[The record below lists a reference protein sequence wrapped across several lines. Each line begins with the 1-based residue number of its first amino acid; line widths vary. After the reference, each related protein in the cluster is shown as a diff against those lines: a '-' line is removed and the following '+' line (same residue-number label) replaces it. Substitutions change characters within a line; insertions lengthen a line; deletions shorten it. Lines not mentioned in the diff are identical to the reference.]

1 MTNYDATNKNISRRV
16 TKTYRDVDLNFGRNT
31 VTNDVNTLTD
41 ADAVKKA
48 VINLIQTNH
57 YERPFQSYIGSAL
70 GDLLFELNTPLTRR
84 MIEKTIR
91 ECIENFEP
99 RCKLVNITVDD
110 QGDRNEYRVRIYF
123 YVVNHNQQE
132 VLETFLERIR

>member
-1 MTNYDATNKNISRRV
+1 MATITRQTTNFSDL
-16 TKTYRDVDLNFGRNT
+16 DLNFTLLDGS
-31 VTNDVNTLTD
+31 NDVGLKTD
-41 ADAVKKA
+41 VEAVKQS
-48 VINLIQTNH
+48 IRSLILTRH
-57 YERPFQSYIGSAL
+57 YERPFQINLSESLHKKTL

>member
-1 MTNYDATNKNISRRV
+1 
-16 TKTYRDVDLNFGRNT
+16 
-31 VTNDVNTLTD
+31 
-41 ADAVKKA
+41 
-48 VINLIQTNH
+48 
-57 YERPFQSYIGSAL
+57 
-70 GDLLFELNTPLTRR
+70 

-123 YVVNHNQQE
+123 YVVNRNQQE

>member
-1 MTNYDATNKNISRRV
+1 MATITRQTTNFS
-16 TKTYRDVDLNFGRNT
+16 DLDINFTLLDGS
-31 VTNDVNTLTD
+31 NDVGLKTD
-41 ADAVKKA
+41 VEAVKQS
-48 VINLIQTNH
+48 IRSLILTRH

>member
-1 MTNYDATNKNISRRV
+1 M
-16 TKTYRDVDLNFGRNT
+16 
-31 VTNDVNTLTD
+31 
-41 ADAVKKA
+41 
-48 VINLIQTNH
+48 
-57 YERPFQSYIGSAL
+57 
-70 GDLLFELNTPLTRR
+70 LFELNTPLTRR